1 VAWDPAVTAFI
12 LAGLVG
18 GVGLV
23 MNVSEGWELSHELSN
38 ATARWTA
45 LVVVRR
51 YEAGAASKRRR
62 AREGAVLAAHGY
74 RLAHE
79 QAAGPARSG
88 GDEPVPKDSSP
99 MILVTYHLD

>member
-1 VAWDPAVTAFI
+1 MAWDPAVTAFI

-23 MNVSEGWELSHELSN
+23 MNVSEGWELSHELSS

-51 YEAGAASKRRR
+51 YEAGTGSKRRR
-62 AREGAVLAAHGY
+62 AREAAVLVAHGY

-79 QAAGPARSG
+79 QATGPAWDAADRP
-88 GDEPVPKDSSP
+88 EVRDSSP
-99 MILVTYHLD
+99 AILVTYHLD